1 MARKGRAA
9 SVQLHRDNRGVIWDL
24 LLYVPT
30 VGFLLLWGLKLW
42 AGGEQVGTGY
52 ALMFLGFFFLMA
64 GGNRVMRRLQLLPS
78 APVTLDVDRDRIQI
92 GLRGGETVSLVQDVR
107 FFTDYA
113 GKSFGLSGMDT
124 RGAKRQFVFH
134 RSQFGDERD
143 YEAMIR
149 ALDPYRA

>member
-1 MARKGRAA
+1 MARKGRTA
-9 SVQLHRDNRGVIWDL
+9 SVQLRRDSRGVIWDL

-42 AGGEQVGTGY
+42 AGSEQVGVGY

-78 APVTLDVDRDRIQI
+78 APVTLDVDRERVQI
-92 GLRGGETVSLVQDVR
+92 GLKGGEMVSLVQDVR

-124 RGAKRQFVFH
+124 RGAKRQFVLH
-134 RSQFGDERD
+134 RSQFADDKD
-143 YEAMIR
+143 YDAVVR
-149 ALDPYRA
+149 ALEPYRT